1 MIVGIMVLDLHSN
14 SSHSLKE
21 KRQIVSSMKE
31 KLKNKWNISLI
42 ESDYQDLWQ
51 KIQIAVAMVANS
63 KPIVEK
69 AFDQIENFIFMNYP
83 VQAVTVNKDYF

>member
-1 MIVGIMVLDLHSN
+1 
-14 SSHSLKE
+14 
-21 KRQIVSSMKE
+21 MKE

-51 KIQIAVAMVANS
+51 KIQIAIAMVANS
-63 KPIVEK
+63 KTIVEK

-83 VQAVTVNKDYF
+83 VQTVTVNRDYF